1 MITINAFSKNIQ
13 VLSKGEAF
21 AIANNN
27 EYLKRYNIMYGNQT
41 ISNDSLL
48 EVVKEYIISNMCDEN
63 SLFSNDNGY
72 NIYSI
77 LNICS
82 VPTPEYSAV
91 IIGNHDGLKYI
102 GDSEDIESA
111 LYNAIEQFVENE
123 IKVQCDKHEIVKATI
138 SFNTTCEI
146 AEEAYNLLKEY
157 FDELGYDV
165 KLDSLSM
172 EEV

>member
-63 SLFSNDNGY
+63 SL
-72 NIYSI
+72 
-77 LNICS
+77 
-82 VPTPEYSAV
+82 
-91 IIGNHDGLKYI
+91 
-102 GDSEDIESA
+102 
-111 LYNAIEQFVENE
+111 EQFVENE